1 MKKSSLSNLLKR
13 IFSILIFIYLCNVGF
28 QIKNNM
34 NHYSTGDWIIAIC
47 IYAILITISVK
58 LLKSSFKHSEKSK
71 VDTSTSAKND
81 TTPNTATAVSEPQP
95 KVTQADKLE
104 IKTERIDPDRNT
116 HKLKGSALSYLDSKS
131 LDFWNGKRTNYEVPS
146 YYSENLFGQ
155 NTMATLDKFLTKG
168 YLKVSGVDKNMSLCT
183 VQDLKAVLA
192 EHELKTS
199 GKKQELIQRLL
210 ENLSTDELEELFP
223 VGVYQLTEKGAKELE
238 KYSLYKANDYY
249 GLGFPYYRLMKEKTS
264 TPDSSD
270 EDILIRLL
278 SRDIQDCYKNRNI
291 SSYESLILKA
301 AYFMYSL
308 QNYEKAFECFVLS
321 YFIFYMEAD
330 RANAPAE
337 LIKNY
342 GLALNIDKCG
352 KALGYS
358 LNEFEKNIRGTI
370 YKDNPFGMGSAQNAN
385 KVIES
390 INSSLSIE

>member
-58 LLKSSFKHSEKSK
+58 LLKSTFKHSEKSK
-71 VDTSTSAKND
+71 ADTSTSAKND

-95 KVTQADKLE
+95 KVAQADKLE
-104 IKTERIDPDRNT
+104 IKTERIDPDRST
-116 HKLKGSALSYLDSKS
+116 HKLKGSTLSYLDSKS
-131 LDFWNGKRTNYEVPS
+131 LDFWNGKKTNYEIPS

-168 YLKVSGVDKNMSLCT
+168 YLKVSSVDKNMSLCT

-210 ENLSTDELEELFP
+210 ENLSTDELKELFP

-249 GLGFPYYRLMKEKTS
+249 GLGLSYYRLMKEKAS

-278 SRDIQDCYKNRNI
+278 SRDIQNCYKSRDV
-291 SSYESLILKA
+291 SSFESLMFKT

-330 RANAPAE
+330 RANAPTE

-370 YKDNPFGMGSAQNAN
+370 YKDNPFGIGSAQNAN

-390 INSSLSIE
+390 INSSLAID